1 MRRMRLE
8 GERLLPSPSLLSGT
22 RPLAPDCIF
31 EDGLFA
37 YDSKVMALL
46 ATTSDNSQPSHDWKC
61 L

>member
-8 GERLLPSPSLLSGT
+8 GERLLPSPSL
-22 RPLAPDCIF
+22 LAPDCIF